1 LGCETWSLKFREEHR
16 LIVFDNEAQRTI
28 FRHVTHMGE
37 KKNEYSVLVGSLKE
51 SVHLEDPDVDGII
64 LLKWILQK

>member
-1 LGCETWSLKFREEHR
+1 M
-16 LIVFDNEAQRTI
+16 FDNEALRTI